1 MEFDDA
7 AAFDGLADF
16 VEIVA
21 PFLHV
26 FVGETFDLYALGE
39 LLVKEAAVDLGQQV
53 LYAAES
59 GEAFDV
65 LVGELAEFG
74 GVEAVIAAALFV
86 PFEKA
91 EAFVEVALYGADVD
105 SEFFGEPVHVEA
117 FAAVEAAQDFSKTV
131 GELFVSAAHGFPLV
145 W

>member
-7 AAFDGLADF
+7 VVFDGLADF

-21 PFLHV
+21 PVFYV
-26 FVGETFDLYALGE
+26 FVGKAFDLYALGE

-65 LVGELAEFG
+65 LGGEPAEFG
-74 GVEAVIAAALFV
+74 GVETVIAAALFV

-91 EAFVEVALYGADVD
+91 EAFVQVALYGADVD
-105 SEFFGEPVHVEA
+105 GEFFGEPVHVEA
-117 FAAVEAAQDFSKTV
+117 FAAVEAAQDLGKAV